1 MKNYL
6 YLKIILVKEY
16 KNNNNN
22 NNNNNFKKNKE
33 IKRYYINDI
42 TYHIIYHF
50 SSFLKISSKDSPLL
64 SF

>member
-1 MKNYL
+1 MKNHL
-6 YLKIILVKEY
+6 YIKIILVKEY
-16 KNNNNN
+16 KN

-33 IKRYYINDI
+33 IKRYYMNDI

>member
-1 MKNYL
+1 MKNHL
-6 YLKIILVKEY
+6 YIKIILVKEY
-16 KNNNNN
+16 K

-33 IKRYYINDI
+33 IKRYYMNDI

-50 SSFLKISSKDSPLL
+50 SSFLKISSNDSPLL